1 MFGKGALIVI
11 LGFSIIFA
19 VYQLNLRQK
28 RISTSDDINLQY
40 TRMRV
45 QETAMSAMNV
55 GINKIW
61 NEDWT
66 SGNFTFSVQGCTTT
80 FTVNQPGSDTVYA
93 LAKAWGYVF
102 DENTYQ
108 QSGQSLKVEDS
119 IRAVLAYNLPASRY
133 FWFTHTEGGTGNSW
147 NQWITTDT
155 VYGPVYSNEVINITN
170 SPIFYDKVTAY
181 GGITP
186 NPLTT
191 SNQARFY
198 GGWEIGMD
206 IDIPTDMS
214 ALIAAADAGNG
225 GAPNNTK
232 SLYTLESTF
241 EFLSDGGVVRSV
253 PGDPI
258 DTVLVTDIAPTG
270 VIRTTV
276 DVHVKGVL
284 NGQLTIY
291 SADDIY
297 IDDDLTYASDPISNP
312 GSDDYLGLVAYHNIV
327 VADNAANNSTVN
339 LQACLLAV
347 TGEFRAQN
355 WNTRTP
361 AGELRI
367 TGSIVQYNRGRIGDY
382 NWSTSTL
389 SHGFRRSY
397 RYDTRLSN
405 AAPPYFPTIS
415 HLRLLS
421 WWE

>member
-1 MFGKGALIVI
+1 MFGKGALIVVM
-11 LGFSIIFA
+11 GFSIIFA
-19 VYQLNLRQK
+19 VYQLNLRQA

-45 QETAMSAMNV
+45 HETAISAMNI

-66 SGNFTFSVQGCTTT
+66 SGNFTFTAQGCTA
-80 FTVNQPGSDTVYA
+80 VCSVSQPGSDTVYV

-119 IRAVLAYNLPASRY
+119 IRAVLAYNIPACRY
-133 FWFTHTEGGTGNSW
+133 FWFTDDEGGAGKSW
-147 NQWITTDT
+147 NQWLTTDT
-155 VYGPVYSNEVINITN
+155 VYGPVHSNEVINITN

-186 NPLTT
+186 NPLSTG
-191 SNQARFY
+191 SQARFY

-206 IDIPTDMS
+206 IHIPTDMT
-214 ALIAAADAGNG
+214 ALIAAADAGNS
-225 GAPNNTK
+225 GAPNNTR
-232 SLYTLESTF
+232 SIYTLETIF
-241 EFLSDGGVVRSV
+241 EFLSDGRVIRTV
-253 PGDPI
+253 PGNPV
-258 DTVLVTDIAPTG
+258 DTVLVSDIAPTG
-270 VIRTTV
+270 VIRTTE
-276 DVHVKGVL
+276 DVHVKGVF

-291 SADDIY
+291 SEDDIY
-297 IDDDLTYASDPISNP
+297 IDDDLTYASDPLTNP
-312 GSDDYLGLVAYHNIV
+312 GSDDFLGLVAEKHIRV
-327 VADNAANNSTVN
+327 TDNAANNTTVTV
-339 LQACLLAV
+339 QACLLAIQKKF
-347 TGEFRAQN
+347 EAEHSNSRS
-355 WNTRTP
+355 P
-361 AGELRI
+361 AGELRVI
-367 TGSIVQYNRGRIGDY
+367 GSIVQNDRGKIGVYD
-382 NWSTSTL
+382 WSTNTL
-389 SHGFRRSY
+389 AHGFRRNY

>member
-1 MFGKGALIVI
+1 MFGKGALIII

-28 RISTSDDINLQY
+28 RISTGDDINLQY

-45 QETAMSAMNV
+45 QETALSAMNI

-61 NEDWT
+61 NEAWT
-66 SGNFTFSVQGCTTT
+66 NGNFTFSVQGCTTT
-80 FTVNQPGSDTVYA
+80 FSVNQPGSDTVYA

-102 DENTYQ
+102 DEKTYE
-108 QSGQSLKVEDS
+108 QSSQSLKVEDS
-119 IRAVLAYNLPASRY
+119 IRAVLAYNIPASRY
-133 FWFTHTEGGTGNSW
+133 FWFTNDEGGTGNSW
-147 NQWITTDT
+147 NQWLTTDT
-155 VYGPVYSNEVINITN
+155 VYGPVHTNEVINITN

-186 NPLTT
+186 NPLTV
-191 SNQARFY
+191 SSQARFY

-206 IDIPTDMS
+206 IAIPTDMS

-232 SLYTLESTF
+232 SVYTSETTF
-241 EFLSDGGVVRSV
+241 EFQADGSV
-253 PGDPI
+253 IRTVLADV
-258 DTVLVTDIAPTG
+258 DTVLIADIAPTG

-284 NGQLTIY
+284 NSQLTIY

-297 IDDDLTYASDPISNP
+297 IDDDLVYASDPIANP
-312 GSDDYLGLVAYHNIV
+312 GSDDFLGLVAVNNIRIT
-327 VADNAANNSTVN
+327 DNAANNTTVTV
-339 LQACLLAV
+339 QACLLAIL
-347 TGEFRAQN
+347 GEFRAQN

-361 AGELRI
+361 AGELRV
-367 TGSIVQYNRGRIGDY
+367 TGSIVQNNRGRIGVYD
-382 NWSTSTL
+382 WSSTTL
-389 SHGFRRSY
+389 SNGFRRNY
-397 RYDTRLSN
+397 RYDPRLSN